1 MLRSVYI
8 ALALLVGVGTSSS
21 VYGASM
27 SVQVRG
33 PKGSVRINQPKDGY
47 SLLMVFQPAVPGF
60 VKAIKRQG
68 VEGLR
73 VSTAPVGRRGEEV
86 LLRFASP
93 IAKQAVKRR
102 GRRVSLEVSWKTREE
117 ILREHIIE
125 TLKVPVPS
133 TFVGYRFDAAEGLM
147 RSGDFEDALASY
159 KELAAKHELR
169 AWSQLRLSDI
179 ALLNGDVPGACRRYG
194 ATNEAYGVRMS
205 GMLARLRRQVLACDL
220 RDGPPADW
228 DVLLERADRI
238 PGRIGKFLR
247 SEVIWAIEQVASVDE
262 VDRAINLIENLELQH
277 RGTRRKLRRIRD
289 VLIARGIRLVEDPL
303 RRASMCYRH
312 RSALMGHSEAY
323 SLRFLCAKS
332 FRGLSLLDKA
342 VAGLKVLSKARQR
355 NYNGA
360 LWEARNGR
368 AQALFELAHAYNDLG
383 DPDYVYATLVRF
395 KRKFG
400 YPPPTTIQ
408 AEPKGPSVTFRD
420 LPLGKLIDSI
430 DSRAYA
436 LDRAVRASGAGGEQR
451 R

>member
-1 MLRSVYI
+1 
-8 ALALLVGVGTSSS
+8 
-21 VYGASM
+21 M
-27 SVQVRG
+27 SVKVRG
-33 PKGSVRINQPKDGY
+33 PKGSVRTSQPADGY
-47 SLLMVFQPAVPGF
+47 SLLMVFQPAVPAF
-60 VKAIKRQG
+60 VKAVKRQA
-68 VEGLR
+68 VKGLR
-73 VSTAPVGRRGEEV
+73 VSTAPVGPKGQEV
-86 LLRFASP
+86 LLRFANP
-93 IAKQAVKRR
+93 IAKQKVKRK
-102 GRRVSLEVSWKTREE
+102 GRRVALEVAWKTREE
-117 ILREHIIE
+117 ILREHIIK

-147 RSGDFEDALASY
+147 RSGNFEDALASY

-169 AWSQLRLSDI
+169 AWAQLRLSDI

-220 RDGPPADW
+220 RDGSPADW

-247 SEVIWAIEQVASVDE
+247 SEVIWAIEQVASADE

-289 VLIARGIRLVEDPL
+289 VLMARGIRLVQEPL

-323 SLRFLCAKS
+323 SLRFLCAKA
-332 FRGLSLLDKA
+332 FRRLSLVDKA
-342 VAGLKVLSKARQR
+342 VAGLKVLSKSRQKTFT
-355 NYNGA
+355 GA
-360 LWEARNGR
+360 LWEARGGR

-383 DPDYVYATLVRF
+383 DPDYVYATLVRY

-408 AEPKGPSVTFRD
+408 AEPAGPSVTFRD